1 MRCGGCGAENDAAR
15 RFCGGCGAKLPA
27 ACAACGFPND
37 AKARFCGGCG
47 NALDQES
54 GRHAEG
60 QRRQVTVL
68 FADLCGYTSLSA
80 RADPELVQALLDKV
94 FDRLDGLIAA
104 FGGSVNQHIGDAVLA
119 LFGAPVAHDN
129 DAERAVTTAL
139 AMHRAVDG
147 LLDPLGNRVALHI
160 GIASGVVVA
169 AATGSAGHR
178 IYTVTGESVNLASRL
193 TELAKAGETLASDAV
208 RSVLGARMVASA
220 RGEIVPRGL
229 DRPVAV
235 WLVEALDETPA
246 ADDFLPLFGR
256 EMELG
261 QLSAALMAAR
271 RQGMGSVIRLRGEAG
286 IGKTK
291 LVRRLLAAAAGE
303 AIQAHT
309 ATILDFGVERGRDA
323 ARQLASS
330 LLCLGRNADPAERAA
345 AGELAVAS
353 ERVPPAQAPLLYQL
367 LDLPPSGEGGGAI
380 DAMDETT
387 RRRGREAVLA
397 GLVEAASAAGP
408 LLVVVEDLHWA
419 DPATLEM
426 LTALATLT
434 LRQPLLLVLTTRIE
448 GDPMDAGWRAGLGT
462 ARLLTIDLGPLPA
475 MDAARLA
482 GALATAEGSFV
493 RRCVERAAGNPLFL
507 EQLLHHGDDS
517 VGMAVPA
524 SIQSLVLARL
534 DRLGAEDRAALQA
547 ASVLGQRFTLAG
559 LRHVA
564 NDQHYACERL
574 VARHFVRPDGD
585 AFLFRHALIRD
596 GVYGALLGPRRRE
609 MHGRAAEWFAGR
621 DPVLHA
627 EHLDRAGSPAAAA
640 ALGAAAQFQLAS
652 YRAER
657 ALELAERGRE
667 LATVAEDRSRL
678 ACLAGDILLDLGRA
692 PAALDAYAAS
702 LTAAPDGIAACR
714 ARIGLAG
721 AMRLVDRLDEAMAQ
735 LDLAEPEAMRLGL
748 MAEQSAL
755 HHLRGN
761 LHFPAGRSDECL
773 AEHERSLRVAEA
785 ADRPDLVARALGGI
799 GDATYAQ
806 GRLLTALDSFA
817 ACVAMAQTHGLGRI
831 EVANRSMV
839 SICRIFTGPMGAA
852 GEEAEAAVALARK
865 VGQQRAE
872 VIACHAACMSSMWQ
886 LQLDRGRQHVDRA
899 DELTERLGAKRFRSE
914 NLAFRAELEDAAG
927 NRELA
932 RQLGAEALAEARLVA
947 PAYLGPLVAGIY
959 AGLAPLDLVRP
970 ILADG
975 ERMLAATA
983 LSHNHLFFF
992 KGGIEAMLRLGD
1004 WDGAEAFADR
1014 LDAKFAAEPAPLTRL
1029 LSGRARAL
1037 AAWGRRQ
1044 GDRSASDVVAACAG
1058 EARRLGYPALA
1069 AWPERML
1076 AGLASS
1082 RPEGR

>member
-15 RFCGGCGAKLPA
+15 RFCGSCGAKLPA
-27 ACAACGFPND
+27 TCAACGFPND

-68 FADLCGYTSLSA
+68 FADLCGYTGLSA
-80 RADPELVQALLDKV
+80 RADPELVQTLLDRV
-94 FDRLDGLIAA
+94 FERLDGVIAA

-129 DAERAVTTAL
+129 DAERAVTAAL

-147 LLDPLGNRVALHI
+147 LLDPLGNKVALHI

-169 AATGSAGHR
+169 AATGSAEHR

-193 TELAKAGETLASDAV
+193 TELAKAGETLASEAV
-208 RSVLGARMVASA
+208 RAVLGPRLVAST

-235 WLVEALDETPA
+235 WLVEALDEAWAVQDP
-246 ADDFLPLFGR
+246 PLFGR

-261 QLSAALMAAR
+261 HLSAALAAAR
-271 RQGMGSVIRLRGEAG
+271 QQRTGSVLRLRGEAG
-286 IGKTK
+286 IGKTR
-291 LVRRLLAAAAGE
+291 LVRQLLAMAAGE
-303 AIQAHT
+303 AVPAHT

-330 LLCLGRNADPAERAA
+330 LLFLGRSADPAERAA
-345 AGELAVAS
+345 AVELAVAS
-353 ERVPPAQAPLLYQL
+353 ERMAAGQAPLLYQL
-367 LDLPPSGEGGGAI
+367 LDLPSPEGGGAI
-380 DAMDETT
+380 DAMDEAT
-387 RRRGREAVLA
+387 RRRGRVAVLA
-397 GLVEAASAAGP
+397 GLVETAGAVGS
-408 LLVVVEDLHWA
+408 LLVIIEDLHWA
-419 DPATLEM
+419 DAATLDM
-426 LTALATLT
+426 LTALAALT
-434 LRQPLLLVLTTRIE
+434 LRRPLMLVLTTRIE
-448 GDPMDAGWRAGLGT
+448 GDPLDVAWRAGLG
-462 ARLLTIDLGPLPA
+462 AVRLLTIDLGPLPA
-475 MDAARLA
+475 TDAVHLA
-482 GALATAEGSFV
+482 EALATAEGSFV

-517 VGMAVPA
+517 AGTAVPA

-534 DRLGAEDRAALQA
+534 DRLSPADRAALQA

-564 NDQHYACERL
+564 NDQLYACERL
-574 VARHFVRPDGD
+574 VARHFVQPDGD

-596 GVYGALLGPRRRE
+596 GVYGALLGPRRRDL
-609 MHGRAAEWFAGR
+609 HGRAAEWFAGR

-627 EHLDRAGSPAAAA
+627 EHLDRAQSPAAAA
-640 ALGAAAQFQLAS
+640 ALGAAAQSQLAG

-667 LATVAEDRSRL
+667 LATTPDDRSRL
-678 ACLAGDILLDLGRA
+678 ACLAGDIFLDLGRA

-702 LTAAPDGIAACR
+702 LAAVPDGVAACR

-735 LDLAEPEAMRLGL
+735 LDLAEPEAVRLGL
-748 MAEQSAL
+748 LAEQSAL

-799 GDATYAQ
+799 GDAAYAQ
-806 GRLLTALDSFA
+806 GRLVTALDSFA
-817 ACVAMAQTHGLGRI
+817 ACVAMAQAHGLGRI

-839 SICRIFTGPMGAA
+839 SICRTFTGPMGEA

-886 LQLDRGRQHVDRA
+886 LQLDRGRRHVDRA
-899 DELTERLGAKRFRSE
+899 DELTERLGARRFRSE
-914 NLAFRAELEDAAG
+914 NLAFRAELENAAG
-927 NRELA
+927 QRELA
-932 RQLGAEALAEARLVA
+932 WHLGAEALADARLMA

-959 AGLAPLDLVRP
+959 AELAPLDLVHD
-970 ILADG
+970 ILAEG
-975 ERMLAATA
+975 ERMLATTA

-992 KGGIEAMLRLGD
+992 KGGMEAMLRLDD
-1004 WDGAEAFADR
+1004 WDGAEAYADR
-1014 LDAKFAAEPAPLTRL
+1014 LAARFAAEPAPLIRL

-1037 AAWGRRQ
+1037 AAWGRRRD
-1044 GDRSASDVVAACAG
+1044 DRSTLGAVAACAR
-1058 EARRLGYPALA
+1058 EAHRLGYPALA
-1069 AWPERML
+1069 VWPERVL
-1076 AGLASS
+1076 AG
-1082 RPEGR
+1082 

>member
-15 RFCGGCGAKLPA
+15 RFCGGCGAGLPA

-47 NALDQES
+47 TALDRES
-54 GRHAEG
+54 RHAEG

-68 FADLCGYTSLSA
+68 FADLCGYTGLSA

-94 FDRLDGLIAA
+94 FDRLDGLVAA

-147 LLDPLGNRVALHI
+147 LLDPLGNKVALHI

-169 AATGSAGHR
+169 AATGSAEHR

-208 RSVLGARMVASA
+208 RSVLGARLVASA

-246 ADDFLPLFGR
+246 ADDLPLFGR

-261 QLSAALMAAR
+261 QLSAALMTAR
-271 RQGMGSVIRLRGEAG
+271 RQGMGSIIRLRGEAG

-330 LLCLGRNADPAERAA
+330 LLFLGRNADAAERAA

-353 ERVPPAQAPLLYQL
+353 ERIPPAQVPLLYQL
-367 LDLPPSGEGGGAI
+367 LDLRPPGEGGGAI

-387 RRRGREAVLA
+387 RRRGRETVLA

-408 LLVVVEDLHWA
+408 LLLVIEDLHWA
-419 DPATLEM
+419 EPATLEM

-434 LRQPLLLVLTTRIE
+434 LRRPLILVLTTRIE
-448 GDPMDAGWRAGLGT
+448 GDPMDAGWRAGLGA
-462 ARLLTIDLGPLPA
+462 ARLSTIDLGPLPA
-475 MDAARLA
+475 TDAARLA

-493 RRCVERAAGNPLFL
+493 LRCVERAAGNPLFL

-517 VGMAVPA
+517 AGTAVPA

-534 DRLGAEDRAALQA
+534 DRLGPTDRTALQA
-547 ASVLGQRFTLAG
+547 ASVLGQRFTLEG

-564 NDQHYACERL
+564 NDRLYACERL
-574 VARHFVRPDGD
+574 VARHFVQPDGD

-627 EHLDRAGSPAAAA
+627 EHLDRAASPAAAA
-640 ALGAAAQFQLAS
+640 ALGAAAQAQLAG

-667 LATVAEDRSRL
+667 LATAPDDRSRL

-692 PAALDAYAAS
+692 PAALDAYTAS
-702 LTAAPDGIAACR
+702 LSAAPDGVAACR

-735 LDLAEPEAMRLGL
+735 LDQAEPEATRLGL
-748 MAEQSAL
+748 LAEQSAL

-773 AEHERSLRVAEA
+773 AEHEQSLRVAEA

-799 GDATYAQ
+799 GDATYAR

-817 ACVAMAQTHGLGRI
+817 ACVAMAQAHGLGRI

-852 GEEAEAAVALARK
+852 GEEAEAAVAMARK

-899 DELTERLGAKRFRSE
+899 DELTERLGARRFRSE
-914 NLAFRAELEDAAG
+914 NLAFRAEMENAVG
-927 NRELA
+927 HQELA
-932 RQLGAEALAEARLVA
+932 WRLGAEALEDARLVA

-959 AGLAPLDLVRP
+959 AALAPLDLVRP
-970 ILADG
+970 ILAEG

-1037 AAWGRRQ
+1037 AAWGRRRD
-1044 GDRSASDVVAACAG
+1044 DRSTLEAVAAWAG
-1058 EARRLGYPALA
+1058 EARRLGYPALS
-1069 AWPERML
+1069 AWPERVL
-1076 AGLASS
+1076 AG
-1082 RPEGR
+1082 